1 MQGAEA
7 CVAQMFTQGVQGA
20 QRVAQAAAGLQPA
33 VPVSQNGTLDEPVSD
48 TLKRDVYR
56 RDAVLLAC
64 GQKR

>member
-7 CVAQMFTQGVQGA
+7 CREQMFTQGTQAA
-20 QRVAQAAAGLQPA
+20 QRVAQAAVGLQPA

-56 RDAVLLAC
+56 CCLAAL
-64 GQKR
+64 G